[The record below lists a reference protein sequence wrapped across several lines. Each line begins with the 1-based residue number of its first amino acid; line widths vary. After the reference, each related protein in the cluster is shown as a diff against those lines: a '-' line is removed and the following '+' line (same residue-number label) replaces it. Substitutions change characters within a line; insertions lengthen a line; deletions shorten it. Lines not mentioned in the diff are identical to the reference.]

1 MTFLTSF
8 ARNKELAI
16 HQLACAV
23 VVHIA
28 RGQLSAG
35 LKDILVNEKSTPRG
49 VLMKG
54 MVALLPVSMTRW
66 TEAIGNQTA
75 ALSLSVPAGFKAFE
89 PGDSLIQNGRD
100 EKNCA
105 PANISSCSE

>member
-35 LKDILVNEKSTPRG
+35 LKDILVNEKSTPIG

-75 ALSLSVPAGFKAFE
+75 ARIRQLVFTQVNRFQHLESAQLRAQWLNVAIVQSFA
-89 PGDSLIQNGRD
+89 
-100 EKNCA
+100 
-105 PANISSCSE
+105 